1 MMSKRKSSKE
11 LRDRIEGW
19 RKDAADLNY
28 EEAMQAL
35 DLLLAE
41 LQNDS
46 VPLAELQQRVLHGEV
61 YLNRCQTLLDS
72 VEQSIVELD
81 PKTLEAKNNA

>member
-1 MMSKRKSSKE
+1 MSKRKTNNE

-61 YLNRCQTLLDS
+61 YLSRCQSLLDS
-72 VEQSIVELD
+72 VEQSIVDLD
-81 PKTLEAKNNA
+81 PKTLEATNNA

>member
-1 MMSKRKSSKE
+1 MSKRQVSKE
-11 LRDRIEGW
+11 QRDRIETW
-19 RKDAADLNY
+19 RKDAETLSY

-35 DLLLAE
+35 DLLIAE

-46 VPLAELQQRVLHGEV
+46 VPLADLQQKVLHGEV
-61 YLNRCQTLLDS
+61 YLNRCQSLLES

-81 PKTLEAKNNA
+81 PTTLKATTDA

>member
-1 MMSKRKSSKE
+1 MSKRKTNNE

-61 YLNRCQTLLDS
+61 YLNRCQTLLNS

-81 PKTLEAKNNA
+81 PKTLEPKNNA

>member
-1 MMSKRKSSKE
+1 MSKRKTNNE

-61 YLNRCQTLLDS
+61 YLNRFQTLLDS

>member
-1 MMSKRKSSKE
+1 MSKRQANKE
-11 LRDRIEGW
+11 LRNRIEDW
-19 RKDAADLNY
+19 RKDAAGLNY

-81 PKTLEAKNNA
+81 PTTLEATNNA

>member
-1 MMSKRKSSKE
+1 MSKRQVKKE
-11 LRDRIEGW
+11 QRDRIETW
-19 RKDAADLNY
+19 RKDAETLSY

-46 VPLAELQQRVLHGEV
+46 VPLADLQQKLLHGEV
-61 YLNRCQTLLDS
+61 YLNRCQSLLDS

-81 PKTLEAKNNA
+81 PTTLKATTDA

>member
-1 MMSKRKSSKE
+1 MSKRQVNKE
-11 LRDRIEGW
+11 NGDRIAAW
-19 RKDAADLNY
+19 RKDAETLSY

-46 VPLAELQQRVLHGEV
+46 VPLADLQQKVLHGEV
-61 YLNRCQTLLDS
+61 YLSRCQSLLDS
-72 VEQSIVELD
+72 VEQSIIELD
-81 PKTLEAKNNA
+81 PTTLKATTDA

>member
-1 MMSKRKSSKE
+1 MSKRKTNNE

-61 YLNRCQTLLDS
+61 YLNRCQTLLNS